1 MLAKQAVAVKVV
13 VKAVVKQVGVCVEE
27 EQVAGGHR
35 EPAEVL
41 IKLED

>member
-1 MLAKQAVAVKVV
+1 MLTKLAVAVKLA
-13 VKAVVKQVGVCVEE
+13 VKLVVKQVSVCVKE

-35 EPAEVL
+35 EPAQVL

>member
-1 MLAKQAVAVKVV
+1 VLTKLAVAVKLV
-13 VKAVVKQVGVCVEE
+13 VKLVVKQVGVCVEA

-41 IKLED
+41 LKLED

>member
-1 MLAKQAVAVKVV
+1 VR
-13 VKAVVKQVGVCVEE
+13 VEE